1 MLTPV
6 KKKENIR
13 YEVRHPGFRF
23 PWFPLLL
30 SFLFLLLMSGIHPV
44 IITFLMAL
52 WLQSSVFRNH
62 IIIVVHDDL
71 QHG

>member
-1 MLTPV
+1 MLTPMR
-6 KKKENIR
+6 KKENIR

-23 PWFPLLL
+23 PWSPFLL
-30 SFLFLLLMSGIHPV
+30 SFLFLLLMSVIHPV

-62 IIIVVHDDL
+62 FIVVVHDDL